1 MNHLRCVVVKNMLI
15 KLNEF
20 TSEFLK
26 DCLDEISPILRV
38 STSLDAV
45 LIAFDKEF
53 SLCANYPKGHGELF
67 LTWLR
72 TKYPNELLFHV
83 ERSGGGRQDLA
94 LMASLPIYWNR
105 ELCVEFL
112 DERLRVPG
120 NEGVLQRNLFTV
132 LTSAEMVGITRLLAI
147 MHIAICMPLRFL
159 MGKTH
164 EWAEEFD
171 WGVVELGEALD
182 CWYDAM
188 VHLNE
193 KPEDYLNKDYMLG
206 IFDSIKP
213 KLRPFEEYLDF
224 MFEEKM
230 TASVGGKEALM
241 SKLRD
246 ELFDPELEANQQS
259 TDFLL
264 KFVPVVVETG
274 IKEMTDENKGKS
286 SFLR

>member
-1 MNHLRCVVVKNMLI
+1 M
-15 KLNEF
+15 
-20 TSEFLK
+20 
-26 DCLDEISPILRV
+26 
-38 STSLDAV
+38 

-67 LTWLR
+67 LTWIR

-164 EWAEEFD
+164 EWGEEFD
-171 WGVVELGEALD
+171 WGVVELGEASD
-182 CWYDAM
+182 CLYDAM

-213 KLRPFEEYLDF
+213 KLRPFEGYLDF
-224 MFEEKM
+224 MFQEKM
-230 TASVGGKEALM
+230 TVSVGGKDTLM
-241 SKLRD
+241 SKIRD
-246 ELFDPELEANQQS
+246 ELFDPKLEANKQS
-259 TDFLL
+259 TEFLL
-264 KFVPVVVETG
+264 KFAPVVVETG

-286 SFLR
+286 IFCYAALY